1 MFPKFILFFVIT
13 TSVFSQQEI
22 KQLSLKEAVDF
33 ALQNN
38 SLSKNAARDVE
49 IAKLQKWGTT
59 STGLP
64 QIKAAVSYNNW
75 LKQQIS
81 LIPAEFFGGSPGQFA
96 EIAFGT
102 KQTMNGTVTISQKI
116 FDGSYLVGLQAAKV
130 FLEISENAKEK
141 TEIELRKMV
150 AYAYGN
156 VLLSEENLKI
166 VNSNIKLLEKNVQ
179 DLTKVYENGLVEQES
194 VQQLQLTLASL
205 KSNQSYVKR
214 LKKIAYKMFNNTL
227 GQDLDAA
234 VELTNSLDQLIAMY
248 TSLAPL
254 ESILEVENVVDYK
267 IASNDVKGKEL
278 LLKLEKS
285 KALPTL
291 DAFLNGSYSANSE
304 TFTFLDHSQNWF
316 GASLFGI
323 SVNIPIFS
331 SFGRSASTKKAS
343 LNFEKSKSLLK
354 DTSEKIKLEISSAR
368 SEYEFAVENLD
379 IKKEALKLSENIA
392 KKNEIKFFEG
402 LTTSFDLSQAQRQ
415 LYTAQQDY
423 LQSMLNILI
432 KRIDLESLINPPL
445 KNEKK

>member
-1 MFPKFILFFVIT
+1 MLPKFILFLLIT
-13 TSVFSQQEI
+13 TSVFSQQEMS
-22 KQLSLKEAVDF
+22 QFSLKEAVDF

-38 SLSKNAARDVE
+38 YLSKNATRDVE
-49 IAKLQKWGTT
+49 IAKLQKWETT

-64 QIKAAVSYNNW
+64 QIKASLTYNNW

-81 LIPAEFFGGSPGQFA
+81 LIPAEFFGGSPGQFS
-96 EIAFGT
+96 EITFGT

-130 FLEISENAKEK
+130 YLEISENAKEK

-150 AYAYGN
+150 AYTYGN

-166 VNSNIKLLEKNVQ
+166 INSNISLLENNVR

-214 LKKIAYKMFNNTL
+214 LKKIASQMFNNTL
-227 GQDLDAA
+227 GLDLDAD
-234 VELTNSLDQLIAMY
+234 VELTNSLDELIAMY
-248 TSLAPL
+248 TSLTPL

-267 IASNDVKGKEL
+267 IAFNDLKGKEL

-285 KALPTL
+285 KALPSI
-291 DAFLNGSYSANSE
+291 DAFLNGSYSGNNNQ
-304 TFTFLDHSQNWF
+304 FDFLKSSQDWF
-316 GASLFGI
+316 GASLFGV
-323 SVNIPIFS
+323 SMDIPIFS
-331 SFGRSASTKKAS
+331 SFGRSASTKKAR

-354 DTSEKIKLEISSAR
+354 ETSEKIKLEISRAR
-368 SEYEFAVENLD
+368 SDYEFAVEDLD
-379 IKKEALKLSENIA
+379 IKKEALELSGQIA
-392 KKNEIKFFEG
+392 QKNEVKFFEG

-432 KRIDLESLINPPL
+432 KRIDLEALINPPL
-445 KNEKK
+445 KN

>member
-1 MFPKFILFFVIT
+1 MLPKFILFLLIT
-13 TSVFSQQEI
+13 TSVFSQPEMSRF
-22 KQLSLKEAVDF
+22 SLKEAVDF

-38 SLSKNAARDVE
+38 SLSQNAARDVE
-49 IAKLQKWGTT
+49 IAKLQKWETT

-64 QIKAAVSYNNW
+64 QIKAGITYNNW

-130 FLEISENAKEK
+130 YLEISENAKEK

-194 VQQLQLTLASL
+194 VQQIQLTLASL

-214 LKKIAYKMFNNTL
+214 LKKIAYQMFNNAL
-227 GQDLDAA
+227 GLDLDAA
-234 VELTNSLDQLIAMY
+234 VELTDSLNQLIAMY
-248 TSLAPL
+248 TSLTPL

-267 IASNDVKGKEL
+267 IAFNDLKGKEL

-291 DAFLNGSYSANSE
+291 DVFLNGGYSGNSE
-304 TFTFLDHSQNWF
+304 TFTFLDNSQDWF
-316 GASLFGI
+316 GSSLFGV
-323 SVNIPIFS
+323 SMDIPIFS
-331 SFGRSASTKKAS
+331 SLGRSASTKKAR

-354 DTSEKIKLEISSAR
+354 ETSEKIKLEISRAR
-368 SEYEFAVENLD
+368 SDYEFAVEDLD
-379 IKKEALKLSENIA
+379 IKKEALELSGKIA
-392 KKNEIKFFEG
+392 QKNEIKFFEG

-432 KRIDLESLINPPL
+432 KRIDLEALINPPL
-445 KNEKK
+445 KN